1 MEGRGKEHTVQYL
14 PPLFRPL
21 FIARHELP
29 DTHALSGTLTVHP
42 DAIKPRNRR
51 INLQSKVIGE
61 KVFADKQRTKTGEI
75 FMRSKFQAMLLGLL
89 AATALAT
96 SAQAKDVT
104 VTVTAIVEHP
114 ALDAA
119 RDGVKDALAE
129 AGFKEGENLKFVYQ
143 SAQGNP
149 ATAAQIARQFVGEA
163 PDVIVPISTP
173 SAQAVVSATRD
184 IPVVFTA
191 VSDPVGAQLVKDMAK
206 PGGNVTGLS
215 DMSPVAEHI
224 KLIKEVMPNIKKL
237 GYLYNSGET
246 NSVSLLAAL
255 KEAAAAEGIE
265 IVESAATKSAEVQG
279 AARALVGRA
288 DAMYVPTDNT
298 IVSAL
303 ESAVGVAEE
312 SKLPLFTADTDS
324 VKRGALAALGFNYY
338 DVGKQTGAVVVKV
351 LKGEKPGDIP
361 VDIAKGTD
369 LVINL
374 GAAKKMGVEFPQ
386 AVIDRATS
394 KID

>member
-1 MEGRGKEHTVQYL
+1 MRFK
-14 PPLFRPL
+14 FR
-21 FIARHELP
+21 
-29 DTHALSGTLTVHP
+29 S
-42 DAIKPRNRR
+42 
-51 INLQSKVIGE
+51 
-61 KVFADKQRTKTGEI
+61 
-75 FMRSKFQAMLLGLL
+75 MLLASL
-89 AATALAT
+89 AAAAIAT
-96 SAQAKDVT
+96 TAQAKDVT
-104 VTVTAIVEHP
+104 VAVTAIVEHP

-129 AGFKEGENLKFVYQ
+129 AGYKEGENLKFIYQ

-149 ATAAQIARQFVGEA
+149 ATAAQIARQFVGEG

-191 VSDPVGAQLVKDMAK
+191 VSDPVGAQLVKDLKK

-215 DMSPVAEHI
+215 DMSPVVEQHI

-338 DVGKQTGAVVVKV
+338 DVGKQTGAIVVKI
-351 LKGEKPGDIP
+351 LKGEKPGDIA

>member
-1 MEGRGKEHTVQYL
+1 MRFK
-14 PPLFRPL
+14 FR
-21 FIARHELP
+21 
-29 DTHALSGTLTVHP
+29 S
-42 DAIKPRNRR
+42 
-51 INLQSKVIGE
+51 
-61 KVFADKQRTKTGEI
+61 
-75 FMRSKFQAMLLGLL
+75 MLLASL
-89 AATALAT
+89 AAAAIAT
-96 SAQAKDVT
+96 TAQAKDVT
-104 VTVTAIVEHP
+104 VAVTAIVEHP

-129 AGFKEGENLKFVYQ
+129 AGYKEGENLKFIYQ

-149 ATAAQIARQFVGEA
+149 ATAAQIARQFVGEG

-191 VSDPVGAQLVKDMAK
+191 VSDPVGAQLVKDLKK

-215 DMSPVAEHI
+215 DMSPVVEHI

-288 DAMYVPTDNT
+288 DAMYVPADNT
-298 IVSAL
+298 IVSAF

-338 DVGKQTGAVVVKV
+338 DVGKQTGAIVVKI
-351 LKGEKPGDIP
+351 LKGEKPGDIA

>member
-1 MEGRGKEHTVQYL
+1 
-14 PPLFRPL
+14 
-21 FIARHELP
+21 
-29 DTHALSGTLTVHP
+29 
-42 DAIKPRNRR
+42 
-51 INLQSKVIGE
+51 
-61 KVFADKQRTKTGEI
+61 
-75 FMRSKFQAMLLGLL
+75 MRSMLLALL
-89 AATALAT
+89 AATAIAT
-96 SAQAKDVT
+96 SAHAKDVT
-104 VTVTAIVEHP
+104 VAVTAIVEHP

-129 AGFKEGENLKFVYQ
+129 AGFKEGENLTFIYQ

-149 ATAAQIARQFVGEA
+149 ATAAQIARQFVGDS

-184 IPVVFTA
+184 IPIVFTA
-191 VSDPVGAQLVKDMAK
+191 VSDPVGAQLVKSMEN

-215 DMSPVAEHI
+215 DMSPVVEHI
-224 KLIKEVMPNIKKL
+224 AFIKEVMPNIKKL

-246 NSVSLLAAL
+246 NSVSLLEVL
-255 KEAAAAEGIE
+255 KEAASAEDIE

-312 SKLPLFTADTDS
+312 SQIPLFTADTDS

-338 DVGKQTGAVVVKV
+338 DVGKQTGVVVAKI
-351 LKGEKPGDIP
+351 LNGEKAGDIP
-361 VDIAKGTD
+361 VEIAKGTD

-374 GAAKKMGVEFPQ
+374 SAAKKMGVEFPQ

-394 KID
+394 KIE